1 MSTNAYEAAEQA
13 AAFLRQAL
21 PPPRICAVL
30 GSGLGALA
38 DRLAD
43 PVVFSFADLPG
54 FADVSVTGHAGRL
67 VVGRLGD
74 TGPRIA
80 VLSGRVHLYEGHPP
94 SRVVHP
100 LRVMRRWG
108 VQAALITNAAGG
120 VNRSYRPGELMAIR
134 DHLNLTG
141 QNPLTGPEDPR
152 LGVRFP
158 DMSQAY
164 DPQLRSVLLGVARE
178 QGITLHE
185 GVYAGL
191 AGPSYETPAEIRML
205 AVLGADAVGMSTVHE
220 VIAGHHAGLRV
231 VGVSCITNLA
241 AGLSPEKL
249 DHDDVKQVALGAR
262 SAFLSLLEG
271 GLTRMDALLE
281 GAA

>member
-1 MSTNAYEAAEQA
+1 M
-13 AAFLRQAL
+13 
-21 PPPRICAVL
+21 L

-38 DRLAD
+38 DQLGD

-54 FADVSVTGHAGRL
+54 FAHVSVTGHAGRL
-67 VVGRLGD
+67 VVGRLGEV
-74 TGPRIA
+74 GPRIA
-80 VLSGRVHLYEGHPP
+80 VLSGRVHLYEGHAP
-94 SRVVHP
+94 SQVVHP

-120 VNRSYRPGELMAIR
+120 VNRSFRPGELMAIS

-141 QNPLTGPEDPR
+141 QNPLTGPDDPR

-158 DMSQAY
+158 DMSRAY
-164 DPQLRSVLLGVARE
+164 DPELREVLLTVARAR
-178 QGITLHE
+178 GITLHT

-205 AVLGADAVGMSTVHE
+205 GVMGADAVGMSTVHE

-241 AGLSPEKL
+241 AGLGTATL
-249 DHDDVKQVALGAR
+249 DHDDVKQVAVVAR
-262 SAFLSLLEG
+262 PAFLSLLED
-271 GLTRMDALLE
+271 GLARIDALLG